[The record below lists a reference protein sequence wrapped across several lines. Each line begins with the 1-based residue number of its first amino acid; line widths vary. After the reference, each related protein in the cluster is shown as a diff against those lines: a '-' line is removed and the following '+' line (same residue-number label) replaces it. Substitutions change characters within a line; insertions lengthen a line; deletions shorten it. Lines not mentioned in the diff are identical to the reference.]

1 MINIVVALPKIEEAK
16 GIRSILI
23 KNGFTAV
30 VVCTT
35 GAQALSQVDEWNDGI
50 VICSYK
56 LTDMLYSELHGCLS
70 DGIDMLLIASRNVVS
85 DCDLP
90 MSKYSIHLIAWISSV
105 YHTKKFR
112 RQKLFRYSLIS
123 QSVT

>member
-85 DCDLP
+85 DCADYGIVSLTTPLKVHDLLDTLDR
-90 MSKYSIHLIAWISSV
+90 KSV
-105 YHTKKFR
+105 
-112 RQKLFRYSLIS
+112 
-123 QSVT
+123 V

>member
-50 VICSYK
+50 AICS
-56 LTDMLYSELHGCLS
+56 
-70 DGIDMLLIASRNVVS
+70 
-85 DCDLP
+85 
-90 MSKYSIHLIAWISSV
+90 
-105 YHTKKFR
+105 
-112 RQKLFRYSLIS
+112 
-123 QSVT
+123 